1 MKCKKCGAENP
12 DDGSFCEKCG
22 AALAAAAKGKKRT
35 AKTAKPKKASSR
47 PARKPSEVV
56 DEMVKTLPIA
66 NMLYYGGLASLAI
79 GVLAGIL
86 WAADAF
92 EAFYFFRYL
101 LEGMLVGGI
110 LTGLLMLVVASDN
123 AGAAIMGIR
132 IKDILIYGA
141 GAAVLVG
148 LLAGILYAADSFEAG
163 GFFEWTLRGI
173 LASGI
178 LIGLSVLAARKPA
191 G

>member
-22 AALAAAAKGKKRT
+22 AALAAATKGKKRT
-35 AKTAKPKKASSR
+35 TRTAKPKKASSR
-47 PARKPSEVV
+47 PAKKPSEVV
-56 DEMVKTLPIA
+56 DEVVSTLPLDK
-66 NMLYYGGLASLAI
+66 MLLYGGVAALAVGL
-79 GVLAGIL
+79 LAGIL
-86 WAADAF
+86 WAADSFDAY
-92 EAFYFFRYL
+92 AFFRWL

-110 LTGLLMLVVASDN
+110 LTGLLLLVAASDN
-123 AGAAIMGIR
+123 AGAAIMGVRIR
-132 IKDILIYGA
+132 DLLIYGA

-148 LLAGILYAADSFEAG
+148 FLTGILDAADKYSAA
-163 GFFEWTLRGI
+163 GFFQYTLRGI

-178 LIGLSVLAARKPA
+178 LIALSVLANRKPS